1 MSEKEAAK
9 LGHAESQFNL
19 GWMYSS
25 GAGGIKRFS
34 ALAAKCYSQAVDQG
48 LTVAQFN
55 LGRAYHNGEGI
66 SQDFEKAVHWY
77 SIAANK
83 GHAMAQNTLRAV
95 PCRKGG
101 SRRLLA
107 RSKRYKAPLFKR
119 FCSIAQ
125 NNLAIMFAHMG
136 FDHFEGLC
144 LAHRCQSKWN
154 K

>member
-1 MSEKEAAK
+1 MAWTKIIHLHLNGSKAAK

-25 GAGGIKRFS
+25 GAGGIKDL
-34 ALAAKCYSQAVDQG
+34 ALAAKCYSQAADQG

-83 GHAMAQNTLRAV
+83 GHAMAQNNWVCCTMPER
-95 PCRKGG
+95 
-101 SRRLLA
+101 
-107 RSKRYKAPLFKR
+107 
-119 FCSIAQ
+119 
-125 NNLAIMFAHMG
+125 G
-136 FDHFEGLC
+136 FL
-144 LAHRCQSKWN
+144 
-154 K
+154 